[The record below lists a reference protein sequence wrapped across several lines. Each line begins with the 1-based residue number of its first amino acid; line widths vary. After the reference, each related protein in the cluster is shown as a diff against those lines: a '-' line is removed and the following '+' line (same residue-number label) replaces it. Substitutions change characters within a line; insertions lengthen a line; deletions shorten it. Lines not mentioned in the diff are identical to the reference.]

1 MVRQARAARSAAPAT
16 TDPFVTL
23 VRHVTTDTPVDHA
36 PLATTVRFVT
46 TAAHAPFVM
55 TALLVQ
61 IAPTV
66 RLETNMRSAMAVR
79 FVKAATWM
87 RRASST
93 VPFGRP
99 EMNDVTYVPLVMID
113 RLVMTVQLVMT
124 VPLVMTGLLVAH
136 AQRVTTVHRARIA
149 TTGRSVPLVT
159 IVRHVT
165 TGIRVMTAVLHVTT
179 APLAPIAS
187 RVMTGRHETT
197 VPPAAI
203 PTSTPRATRRRS
215 TSPAKTSSSSVFRRW
230 PPRPTTSMV

>member
-1 MVRQARAARSAAPAT
+1 
-16 TDPFVTL
+16 
-23 VRHVTTDTPVDHA
+23 
-36 PLATTVRFVT
+36 
-46 TAAHAPFVM
+46 M

-99 EMNDVTYVPLVMID
+99 EMNDVTYVPLVM
-113 RLVMTVQLVMT
+113 TVPRVMT

-215 TSPAKTSSSSVFRRW
+215 TSLEKTSSSSVFRRW